1 MPLEFWTHY
10 WAFTS
15 FVFGA
20 IVGSFLNVC
29 IWRLPRGESLSD
41 PPSHCPNCNHRL
53 HMLPDM
59 VPILSQL
66 WYRSRCRYC
75 GVRFS
80 WRYMWV
86 EILTA
91 VTFTAVYYHYYAYT
105 SVGMPE
111 DSRVVPTLCAMAFVS
126 ALITLFFID
135 LEHYVIPDIT
145 VLVAVLAAV
154 IRDGYLIWQGVRP
167 LWQTLPGVAFP
178 LPLPLSILGGLLAF
192 WLLWQFA
199 ALTSALLGREAMGAG
214 DSLLLGAMGA
224 FLIPWP
230 LVLLAFLFAIALGT
244 VGGLIGLW
252 IASRQEQ
259 ESTSAPRAQG
269 DPTELDDSEVI
280 PTVSAAAAEEASDPV
295 LANERGEELPSVEEP
310 VAYPADGST
319 DTRELESTSDEEAE
333 VPLLPPGSRWGRLW
347 TVAGTWI
354 ALGAVWAGMA
364 FYSRSPG
371 LGIAIGLLGVGAA
384 TGLLVFGIRQWV
396 TGDKEWLPAMDAVFE
411 GDPGPRFIPFG
422 PYLVAGTLLAM
433 FLGRPLIEWYLTS
446 QLGMAPGALNSWP
459 WD

>member
-1 MPLEFWTHY
+1 MVPLEFWTHY

-29 IWRLPRGESLSD
+29 IWRMPRGESLSD

-53 HMLPDM
+53 KMLPDM

-75 GVRFS
+75 GARFS

-91 VTFTAVYYHYYAYT
+91 VVFTAVYYHYYAYT
-105 SVGMPE
+105 SIGMPE
-111 DSRVVPTLCAMAFVS
+111 DSRVIPTLCVMAFVS

-135 LEHYVIPDIT
+135 LEHFVIPDLTI
-145 VLVAVLAAV
+145 LVAVLAALL
-154 IRDGYLIWQGVRP
+154 RDGFLIGQGVRP

-178 LPLPLSILGGLLAF
+178 LPLPLSVLGGLLAF
-192 WLLWQFA
+192 WMLWQFA

-244 VGGLIGLW
+244 VGGLLGLW
-252 IASRQEQ
+252 QASRQEQ
-259 ESTSAPRAQG
+259 AAVVLPIPVELTEPA
-269 DPTELDDSEVI
+269 DPNLISPLEVH
-280 PTVSAAAAEEASDPV
+280 AEGEASDPAPV
-295 LANERGEELPSVEEP
+295 NESWDEPLAAGETESAPAAEPTDEPSPETASEGDV
-310 VAYPADGST
+310 
-319 DTRELESTSDEEAE
+319 E
-333 VPLLPPGSRWGRLW
+333 VPLLPPSSRWGRLW

-354 ALGAVWAGMA
+354 VLGSLWLGLS
-364 FYSRSPG
+364 FYSRTPG
-371 LGIAIGLLGVGAA
+371 LGIGVGVAGCVVA
-384 TGLLVFGIRQWV
+384 VALLVYGIRQWV
-396 TGDKEWLPAMDAVFE
+396 TGDREWLPAMDAVFE

-422 PYLVAGTLLAM
+422 PYLVAGTLLAI

-446 QLGMAPGALNSWP
+446 QLGMSPGALNGWSW
-459 WD
+459 D